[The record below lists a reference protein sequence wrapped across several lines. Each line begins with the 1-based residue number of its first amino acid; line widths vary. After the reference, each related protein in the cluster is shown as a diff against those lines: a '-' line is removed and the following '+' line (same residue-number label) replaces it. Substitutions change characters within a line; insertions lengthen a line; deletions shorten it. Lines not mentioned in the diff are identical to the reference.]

1 MAVKKAKT
9 TKKITTPC
17 ADKKMSI
24 GGQAVIEGVLMRS
37 PNYYAVS
44 VRHKNG
50 SIKTTTA
57 PVSSITT
64 KYSFLKWPVLRG
76 FVALIE
82 SMTLGFKALDF
93 SAQIYEEGYENKKK
107 VKLTKAETEKKAK
120 KEKLEMTFTYIISFA
135 FALFL
140 FIYLPVQGT
149 KLLEKALPGLAEN
162 RVWFNLIVVTF
173 KLAIF
178 FLYIWAISFMEDVKR
193 LFMYH
198 GAEHKAI
205 FTFEDG
211 KKLTQKN
218 MQPYTTLHP
227 RCGTA
232 FIFLTMIVSIVIF
245 VLLLPPEFK
254 IWQRILLEIPLLI
267 PIAGLSYE
275 LLKFSAKFQDNIFI
289 KILIAPG
296 LAFQKITT
304 KEPDAKMLEVAA
316 KSIEEVLK
324 LEKKH
329 KPAAVKL

>member
-1 MAVKKAKT
+1 MTVKKTKT
-9 TKKITTPC
+9 PASCGT
-17 ADKKMSI
+17 KKMSV

-50 SIKTTTA
+50 KIKSMSA
-57 PVSSITT
+57 PVNSITK
-64 KYSFLKWPVLRG
+64 KYPFLKWPVLRG
-76 FVALIE
+76 FVSLIE
-82 SMTLGFKALDF
+82 SMTLGFKALDY

-107 VKLTKAETEKKAK
+107 IKLTKEETAKKEK
-120 KEKLEMTFTYIISFA
+120 KEKLEMTITYILSFG
-135 FALFL
+135 FALLL

-205 FTFEDG
+205 YTFEDG

-218 MQPYTTLHP
+218 MLPYTTLHP

-232 FIFLTMIVSIVIF
+232 FIFLTMLVSIIIF
-245 VLLLPPEFK
+245 VLFLPPEFK

-275 LLKFSAKFQDNIFI
+275 LLKFSDKFQNNFFI

-316 KSIEEVLK
+316 NSINEVLK

-329 KPAAVKL
+329 KTAKAAL

>member
-1 MAVKKAKT
+1 MTVKKTKT
-9 TKKITTPC
+9 PASCGT
-17 ADKKMSI
+17 KKMSV

-50 SIKTTTA
+50 KIKSMSA
-57 PVSSITT
+57 PVNSITK
-64 KYSFLKWPVLRG
+64 KYPFLKWPVLRG
-76 FVALIE
+76 FVSLIE
-82 SMTLGFKALDF
+82 SMTLGFKALDY

-107 VKLTKAETEKKAK
+107 IKLTKEETAKKEK
-120 KEKLEMTFTYIISFA
+120 KEKLEMTITYILSFG
-135 FALFL
+135 FALLL

-205 FTFEDG
+205 YTFEDG

-218 MQPYTTLHP
+218 MLPYTTLHP

-232 FIFLTMIVSIVIF
+232 FIFLTMLVSIIIF

-275 LLKFSAKFQDNIFI
+275 LLKFSDKFQNNFFI

-316 KSIEEVLK
+316 NSINEVLK

-329 KPAAVKL
+329 KTAKAAL

>member
-1 MAVKKAKT
+1 MTAKKTKT
-9 TKKITTPC
+9 PASCGT
-17 ADKKMSI
+17 KKMSV

-50 SIKTTTA
+50 KIKSMSA
-57 PVSSITT
+57 PVNSITK
-64 KYSFLKWPVLRG
+64 KYPFLKWPVLRG
-76 FVALIE
+76 FVSLIE
-82 SMTLGFKALDF
+82 SMTLGFKALDY
-93 SAQIYEEGYENKKK
+93 SAQIYEEGYVNKKK
-107 VKLTKAETEKKAK
+107 KKLSKAETEKKEK
-120 KEKLEMTFTYIISFA
+120 KEKLEMTITYILSFA

-205 FTFEDG
+205 YTFEDG

-218 MQPYTTLHP
+218 MLPYTTLHP

-232 FIFLTMIVSIVIF
+232 FIFLTMLVSIIIF

-275 LLKFSAKFQDNIFI
+275 LLKFSDKFQNNFFI

-316 KSIEEVLK
+316 NSINEVLK

-329 KPAAVKL
+329 KAAKAAL

>member
-1 MAVKKAKT
+1 MTVKK
-9 TKKITTPC
+9 TKKSVSRGT
-17 ADKKMSI
+17 KKMSV

-44 VRHKNG
+44 VRHKDG
-50 SIKTTTA
+50 TIKSMSA
-57 PVSSITT
+57 PVNSITK
-64 KYSFLKWPVLRG
+64 KYPFLKWPVLRG
-76 FVALIE
+76 FVSLIE
-82 SMTLGFKALDF
+82 SMTLGFKALDY

-107 VKLTKAETEKKAK
+107 KKLSKAETVKKEK
-120 KEKLEMTFTYIISFA
+120 KEKLEMTITYIFSFA

-149 KLLEKALPGLAEN
+149 KLLEKAMPELAGN
-162 RVWFNLIVVTF
+162 RVLFNLIVVSF

-178 FLYIWAISFMEDVKR
+178 FLYIWGISFMEDVKR

-205 FTFEDG
+205 YTFEAG
-211 KKLTQKN
+211 KKLTQNN
-218 MQPYTTLHP
+218 MKPYTTLHP

-232 FIFLTMIVSIVIF
+232 FIFLTMLVSIIIF

-275 LLKFSAKFQDNIFI
+275 LLKFSDKFQNNFFI

-296 LAFQKITT
+296 LAFQRITT

-316 KSIEEVLK
+316 RSIEEVLK